1 MTTLSSSA
9 VERAN
14 GLAVAANTPP
24 PTESGADSPRLPTPL
39 GSTPASLRVSFKD
52 LPKVP
57 AGTAGPDLSHVQDAF
72 ANISESPSVVP
83 ETSAGIQHQRSSSNY
98 APAPLD
104 PMRSRAST
112 NPLQYSQSR
121 PTLSSAEAALAA
133 LQKQP
138 QDPTRLLIDP
148 RKRPNSFSGPASV
161 SPQQTKSIIKG
172 TSHSVGT
179 PRQNEILSAAKHLIP
194 LSEIESSS
202 PRRRVPSSLKKLP
215 SGNEEEHTDHRDSKF
230 TRRLTRQRS
239 EKEVLVGTPV
249 KEGHENFVLMY
260 DMLTGIRVAVSR
272 CQAKPSRVLVKED
285 FKACHK
291 MTFDFAGTELT
302 PSSRYDFKF
311 KDYAPWVFR
320 CVRDAFNVDPAEYL
334 LSLTGKYVLSEL
346 GSPGKSGSFF
356 YYSSD
361 YRYIIKTIKKGEKK
375 ALMGF
380 ITWYYEHCRTNPNT
394 TLCRIL
400 GLHRVKL
407 KGNRKLHFVVMLNV
421 FPPNKDIHEM
431 YDLKGSTVGREF
443 PEELAKDDPRA
454 VLKDLNW
461 MARGRKLRLG
471 PTKSTLLIE
480 QLEKDVQFLIK
491 HKIMDYSLLVGIH
504 DLKRGN
510 TENIRDKTLAVY
522 EPNPEAGLSRQLTVA
537 SLMMSRPSVPAPT
550 PAVAEE
556 GPPPG
561 EALGSRSPAI
571 PIQMVSSPESS
582 IAIGPGGL
590 SSSPSATS
598 TNAPISRVAS
608 AVGAGSAAPLPADA
622 ANTPTTKAAAINKR
636 DLKRLVSQA
645 EPQQLGES
653 NADLPTEALSER
665 AACVFYSDD
674 GGFRASDAEE
684 RPIDYLYYIGTIDI
698 FTTYDITKKIEHFWK
713 SLSEDPHM
721 ISAVNPRA
729 YGERFMAFMKN
740 AIKQNGT
747 TPPSSPAATPAA
759 TLNPTPRPLSSAPT
773 PTAAA

>member
-1 MTTLSSSA
+1 MTTLSTSA
-9 VERAN
+9 AERAN
-14 GLAVAANTPP
+14 GLAIVANTPP
-24 PTESGADSPRLPTPL
+24 PTESGAESPRLPTPL

-57 AGTAGPDLSHVQDAF
+57 AATAGPDPSLLQDAITNV
-72 ANISESPSVVP
+72 AESPAGVT
-83 ETSAGIQHQRSSSNY
+83 ESAAGTQHQRSQSNH
-98 APAPLD
+98 APSPLEQ
-104 PMRSRAST
+104 PRSRAAT
-112 NPLQYSQSR
+112 NPLQSSQSR

-138 QDPTRLLIDP
+138 QDPARLLIDP

-161 SPQQTKSIIKG
+161 SPQQPKSIIKG

-179 PRQNEILSAAKHLIP
+179 PRQNEILSTAKHLIP

-215 SGNEEEHTDHRDSKF
+215 SGNDDEHSDHRDSKF
-230 TRRLTRQRS
+230 ARRLTRQRS

-471 PTKSTLLIE
+471 PAKSTLLIE

-550 PAVAEE
+550 PAAAEE
-556 GPPPG
+556 G
-561 EALGSRSPAI
+561 ALSGDASGSRSSPI
-571 PIQMVSSPESS
+571 PIQMVASPESS
-582 IAIGPGGL
+582 IAVGPGGL
-590 SSSPSATS
+590 SSSPSAAS
-598 TNAPISRVAS
+598 THAPISRVAS
-608 AVGAGSAAPLPADA
+608 GVPSSTGNGSPAPDAGIAPVA
-622 ANTPTTKAAAINKR
+622 KATINKR

-645 EPQQLGES
+645 EPQQLGAS
-653 NADLPTEALSER
+653 TADLPTEAPAER
-665 AACVFYSDD
+665 AACVFYGDD
-674 GGFRASDAEE
+674 GGFRASDAED

-713 SLSEDPHM
+713 SLSEDPHE

-729 YGERFMAFMKN
+729 YGERFMAFMKK
-740 AIKQNGT
+740 AIKQNGS
-747 TPPSSPAATPAA
+747 TPPRTPPATP
-759 TLNPTPRPLSSAPT
+759 NPLPPLSSEAI
-773 PTAAA
+773 ADR

>member
-1 MTTLSSSA
+1 MNPCGGMLASHQRHDSQG
-9 VERAN
+9 VER
-14 GLAVAANTPP
+14 
-24 PTESGADSPRLPTPL
+24 GADALNPDPVKHVRIRSDD
-39 GSTPASLRVSFKD
+39 VV
-52 LPKVP
+52 LPK
-57 AGTAGPDLSHVQDAF
+57 AATKID
-72 ANISESPSVVP
+72 I
-83 ETSAGIQHQRSSSNY
+83 ETGQRC
-98 APAPLD
+98 D
-104 PMRSRAST
+104 
-112 NPLQYSQSR
+112 
-121 PTLSSAEAALAA
+121 
-133 LQKQP
+133 
-138 QDPTRLLIDP
+138 
-148 RKRPNSFSGPASV
+148 
-161 SPQQTKSIIKG
+161 
-172 TSHSVGT
+172 
-179 PRQNEILSAAKHLIP
+179 LIP
-194 LSEIESSS
+194 LSEIEPS

-215 SGNEEEHTDHRDSKF
+215 SGSEGDAGEKGEGSKF
-230 TRRLTRQRS
+230 SRRLTRQRS

-361 YRYIIKTIKKGEKK
+361 YRYIIKTIKKAEKK

-380 ITWYYEHCRTNPNT
+380 ITWYYEHCRTNPDT

-461 MARGRKLRLG
+461 MARGRKLQLG
-471 PTKSTLLIE
+471 PAKSTLLVN
-480 QLEKDVQFLIK
+480 QLEKDVEFLIK

-537 SLMMSRPSVPAPT
+537 SLMMSRPSVPTATPTATEGSNHHAGREDGLTGSAPPST
-550 PAVAEE
+550 LPA
-556 GPPPG
+556 GPEPS
-561 EALGSRSPAI
+561 SRSAPGHTSLVA
-571 PIQMVSSPESS
+571 SPESALPIDPLPTES
-582 IAIGPGGL
+582 QSAPSPYVGTPQTTSRL
-590 SSSPSATS
+590 SSAAGPQPLVPSGSMTS
-598 TNAPISRVAS
+598 
-608 AVGAGSAAPLPADA
+608 
-622 ANTPTTKAAAINKR
+622 TPTTGVAPLSKPVTKR
-636 DLKRLVSQA
+636 DMKRLVSET
-645 EPQQLGES
+645 EPQQLGAS
-653 NADLPTEALSER
+653 SAALPTEAPSER
-665 AACVFYSDD
+665 AACVFYGDD
-674 GGFRASDAEE
+674 GGFRSSDENNE
-684 RPIDYLYYIGTIDI
+684 PTDFLYYIGTIDI
-698 FTTYDITKKIEHFWK
+698 FTTYDLTKKVEHFWK
-713 SLSEDPHM
+713 SFSYDPAM

-729 YGERFMAFMKN
+729 YGERFMAFMKQ
-740 AIKQNGT
+740 AIRKCPPGET
-747 TPPSSPAATPAA
+747 TTTGPPTTTTAPPAPAPATAPPAVIA
-759 TLNPTPRPLSSAPT
+759 PPELN
-773 PTAAA
+773 

>member
-1 MTTLSSSA
+1 
-9 VERAN
+9 
-14 GLAVAANTPP
+14 
-24 PTESGADSPRLPTPL
+24 
-39 GSTPASLRVSFKD
+39 
-52 LPKVP
+52 
-57 AGTAGPDLSHVQDAF
+57 
-72 ANISESPSVVP
+72 
-83 ETSAGIQHQRSSSNY
+83 
-98 APAPLD
+98 
-104 PMRSRAST
+104 
-112 NPLQYSQSR
+112 
-121 PTLSSAEAALAA
+121 
-133 LQKQP
+133 
-138 QDPTRLLIDP
+138 
-148 RKRPNSFSGPASV
+148 
-161 SPQQTKSIIKG
+161 
-172 TSHSVGT
+172 
-179 PRQNEILSAAKHLIP
+179 
-194 LSEIESSS
+194 
-202 PRRRVPSSLKKLP
+202 
-215 SGNEEEHTDHRDSKF
+215 
-230 TRRLTRQRS
+230 
-239 EKEVLVGTPV
+239 
-249 KEGHENFVLMY
+249 MY

-361 YRYIIKTIKKGEKK
+361 YRYIIKTIKKAEKK

-380 ITWYYEHCRTNPNT
+380 ITWYYEHCRTNPDT

-461 MARGRKLRLG
+461 MARGRKLQLG
-471 PTKSTLLIE
+471 PAKSTLLVD
-480 QLEKDVQFLIK
+480 QLEKDVEFLIK

-537 SLMMSRPSVPAPT
+537 SLMMSRPS
-550 PAVAEE
+550 
-556 GPPPG
+556 
-561 EALGSRSPAI
+561 
-571 PIQMVSSPESS
+571 
-582 IAIGPGGL
+582 
-590 SSSPSATS
+590 
-598 TNAPISRVAS
+598 
-608 AVGAGSAAPLPADA
+608 
-622 ANTPTTKAAAINKR
+622 R
-636 DLKRLVSQA
+636 DMKRLVSET
-645 EPQQLGES
+645 EPQQLGAS
-653 NADLPTEALSER
+653 SAALPTEAPSER
-665 AACVFYSDD
+665 AACVFYGDD
-674 GGFRASDAEE
+674 GGFRSSDENNE
-684 RPIDYLYYIGTIDI
+684 PTDFLYYIGTIDI
-698 FTTYDITKKIEHFWK
+698 FTTYDLTKKVEHFWK
-713 SLSEDPHM
+713 SFSYDPAM

-729 YGERFMAFMKN
+729 YGVRFMAFMVCQTCSALIPTHQTYGTSVQKQ
-740 AIKQNGT
+740 AIRKCPPET
-747 TPPSSPAATPAA
+747 TTTGPPTTTTAPPAPAPATAPPAVIA
-759 TLNPTPRPLSSAPT
+759 PPELN
-773 PTAAA
+773 